1 MCQAPSSPTANAI
14 AVQVLR
20 RICGDNPTE
29 WNVSPNDITAI
40 IEQGLDSERQ
50 QHRELLE
57 IYQQAIEAVDL
68 LSRPPLWPERP
79 QEEQLRSMLSD
90 RLQAIHE
97 LARRVTETTAGLPKP
112 QTK

>member
-1 MCQAPSSPTANAI
+1 MCDVPNSPIANAI

-20 RICGDNPTE
+20 RIYGDNPSG
-29 WNVSPNDITAI
+29 WNVSPNDLAAI
-40 IEQGLDSERQ
+40 IDHGLDHERQ
-50 QHRELLE
+50 QHREQLE

-68 LSRPPLWPERP
+68 LSKPPLWPERP

-97 LARRVTETTAGLPKP
+97 LARRVTETTGGLHKP
-112 QTK
+112 SHD